1 LDHVDEQKER
11 DAKGVMQSVYSCKYC
26 KHKLGKKSTSNFKRH
41 LEDCAA
47 AARAGVK
54 PPAKPSQASMTDYVG
69 VGKTKMEAIN
79 KALVHLVMEAGL
91 PISFVG
97 MTVFRSFIL
106 LILTYQSAKLLLPT
120 VQH

>member
-1 LDHVDEQKER
+1 
-11 DAKGVMQSVYSCKYC
+11 
-26 KHKLGKKSTSNFKRH
+26 
-41 LEDCAA
+41 
-47 AARAGVK
+47 
-54 PPAKPSQASMTDYVG
+54 
-69 VGKTKMEAIN
+69 MEAIN